1 MPWGGDA
8 RGGAR
13 SVAGSATGLLLAA
26 VLLVLAIT
34 CRSSGAEASRYDSF
48 VATLK
53 PAEARAFEAWYK
65 ATTFHSAALDAYW
78 AKVSAKRVQRRARIR
93 RGGRA
98 SAGDYVS
105 EFPPQYDGPSISK
118 SLRQRWAN
126 FQVGGGGRRPKT
138 KRDELPRIADFL
150 AAARQHYGFEPE
162 RIPEREFK
170 RRYASE
176 ALQLGLTKRQV
187 IRVYALETGGRGTAD
202 MVAGIHPITG
212 KGRPISTAIGYAQL
226 LAANTINVLQT
237 SGGEFEKRLTALRDG
252 ANSPERRARL
262 NEKLRSL
269 RQMRAYVGRIPRQ
282 WSAHQRYSRT
292 SQGRGLHA
300 INVDGDIGP
309 WLQVRKLRGV
319 ADYGKRAGY
328 DHLESEQLE
337 LMNLAGPGTGLE
349 MMTTLG
355 LDMPTANFFA
365 RRGYERNTIVR
376 GRTSRGLLK
385 ALGERMDSFEK
396 NPGAVEFAAVFDE
409 LTGQRGGSAPRLV
422 REPTRV
428 KFPYQ
433 RD

>member
-1 MPWGGDA
+1 MRWSRLPCA
-8 RGGAR
+8 VLPTQAFR
-13 SVAGSATGLLLAA
+13 SLAVAAALLAVISCFA
-26 VLLVLAIT
+26 HPA
-34 CRSSGAEASRYDSF
+34 SASRYDAF
-48 VATLK
+48 VQQLK

-65 ATTFHSAALDAYW
+65 ATTFHNAARDAYW
-78 AKVSAKRVQRRARIR
+78 AKVSAKRRARRARLR

-98 SAGDYVS
+98 TPGDYVTA
-105 EFPPQYDGPSISK
+105 FPPKYEGPAISK
-118 SLRQRWAN
+118 SLRQRWAS
-126 FQVGGGGRRPKT
+126 FQAGGKRPKARRT
-138 KRDELPRIADFL
+138 ELPRIRDYL
-150 AAARQHYGFEPE
+150 ALAKSQYDFEPE

-176 ALQLGLTKRQV
+176 ALRLGLTKRQV

-226 LAANTINVLQT
+226 LAANTINVLQK
-237 SGGEFEKRLTALRDG
+237 SGGDFERRLTKLRDQ
-252 ANSPERRARL
+252 ANSTQRRERL
-262 NEKLRSL
+262 NAKLRSL
-269 RQMRAYVGRIPRQ
+269 RKMRAFVGRIPRK

-292 SQGRGLHA
+292 AQGRGLHA
-300 INVDGDIGP
+300 LNVDGDIGP

-349 MMTTLG
+349 MMTKLG

-365 RRGYERNTIVR
+365 RRGYERNSIVR
-376 GRTSRGLLK
+376 GRTSRGLLQ
-385 ALGERMDSFEK
+385 ALGDRMDSFEK
-396 NPGAVEFAAVFDE
+396 NPGAREFAKVFDV
-409 LTGQRGGSAPRLV
+409 LLAKRGGDQPKLLSAP
-422 REPTRV
+422 TRAQ
-428 KFPYQ
+428 FPFQ